1 MWDWLKSILVD
12 SEAQGEGR
20 GSARTSRGT
29 STRELGERG
38 ENLAAR
44 HLQDKGYKILLRNF
58 RTEAGEIDIIARE
71 GKTLVFVEVKT
82 REDDARVEPDAQVDM
97 EKMQQVIKVAKLY
110 LSRYGVPQPPY
121 RFDVVGIVWPVNV
134 KPRVKHV
141 ENAFRE

>member
-12 SEAQGEGR
+12 PE
-20 GSARTSRGT
+20 SRGAARGG

-82 REDDARVEPDAQVDM
+82 REDDARVDPDAQVD
-97 EKMQQVIKVAKLY
+97 EAKMQQVIRVAKVY

-121 RFDVVGIVWPVNV
+121 RFDVVGIVWPLNV
-134 KPRVKHV
+134 KPRVKHF
-141 ENAFRE
+141 ENAFGE